1 MVKSRGTDPVPPPA
15 RITQK
20 SARQSYQWTAP
31 DLGSDLLR
39 TAHRV
44 QESVTRTKGA
54 FRQPAREIVPP
65 VITKIPTRPPVEGG
79 ALLFR
84 STEFFVYLSIYMY
97 MCIVI
102 CDCQYICMCVSFVE
116 VFCWIKG
123 ARFGR

>member
-31 DLGSDLLR
+31 ELGSDLLR

-65 VITKIPTRPPVEGG
+65 VITKILLTCQFVIAQMSMRAWLAPGFAERGYRAAPHGVRGG
-79 ALLFR
+79 DMRETGTADLR
-84 STEFFVYLSIYMY
+84 
-97 MCIVI
+97 
-102 CDCQYICMCVSFVE
+102 
-116 VFCWIKG
+116 
-123 ARFGR
+123 AA